1 MEVREIVF
9 MEDFDDIEQQ
19 VRNIIVEQLQVDV
32 RNVTKDSTIDG
43 LGGDSLK
50 ALQILSLFETHFNIS
65 ISDEDAIKIN
75 SFKSAVEVVKK
86 NLKK

>member
-1 MEVREIVF
+1 

-19 VRNIIVEQLQVDV
+19 VRNIIAEQLQVDV
-32 RNVTKDSTIDG
+32 RNVKKDSTIDG

-50 ALQILSLFETHFNIS
+50 ALQILSLFETQFNIS
-65 ISDEDAIKIN
+65 ISDEEAIKIN
-75 SFKSAVEVVKK
+75 SFKSAVELVKK